1 MEVAPVPLMNCVS
14 PIPMWCS
21 VDCRACPL
29 NLGFLQR
36 KSRHGERRGEEIN
49 PRQPGADAQTPHGGD
64 LTSTSDTFTTRDSI
78 GPRINEGARWLGE
91 LREDDANRTM

>member
-1 MEVAPVPLMNCVS
+1 MT
-14 PIPMWCS
+14 
-21 VDCRACPL
+21 
-29 NLGFLQR
+29 R
-36 KSRHGERRGEEIN
+36 KKGRREEWKKFRDSSFPWLTREEIN
-49 PRQPGADAQTPHGGD
+49 NRQPGADAQTPHGGD